1 LAKAQIYLL
10 PAARNTVM
18 VVDDQ
23 STSRSIRLD
32 NGEAASTIN
41 PRALAD
47 LEELGSSPAFMDKLI
62 GMFVADSLA
71 FATKMENALGG
82 RNLGEFR
89 SYLRAMKGSA
99 ASMGAERLTGYCR
112 DVGRL
117 TDAEIKLQG
126 PPLLKSL
133 REELATTRDALD
145 RYLQGRKKSPG

>member
-1 LAKAQIYLL
+1 LAKVVWLQDYARRG
-10 PAARNTVM
+10 AAASAGARPM
-18 VVDDQ
+18 
-23 STSRSIRLD
+23 RLD

-82 RNLGEFR
+82 SNLAEFR
-89 SYLRAMKGSA
+89 SYLHAMKGSA
-99 ASMGAERLTGYCR
+99 ASMGAERLTCYCR

-117 TDAEIKLQG
+117 ADAEIKLQG

-133 REELATTRDALD
+133 REELASTRDALH
-145 RYLQGRKKSPG
+145 RYLQGRRKSAG